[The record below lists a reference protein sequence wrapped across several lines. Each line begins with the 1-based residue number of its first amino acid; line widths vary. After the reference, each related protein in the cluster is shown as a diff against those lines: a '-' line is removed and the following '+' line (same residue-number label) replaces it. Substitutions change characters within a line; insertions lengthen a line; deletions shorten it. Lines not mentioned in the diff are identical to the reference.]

1 MIFLNRLIINNING
15 QKSCDH
21 TSYNADIY
29 MLEFKQK
36 YDFLAQEM
44 NNLQIKKYYFSTI
57 TMKYSTYNKNS

>member
-36 YDFLAQEM
+36 YDYLAQEM
-44 NNLQIKKYYFSTI
+44 NILQIKKY
-57 TMKYSTYNKNS
+57 